1 MRFLAIA
8 TMFPVFW
15 GRNKVYCK
23 YDDLIDSWK
32 DPTKLCQIQGA
43 NFQFQIIIKSILS
56 LGLMGQFGLVSS
68 LMWWASSVCNTLLS
82 LFRHSN
88 YSHRQRKIVFFVQL
102 TLALIVPGGLTT
114 FSIVHGVQYTR
125 NTYQT
130 TLCTPSSY
138 SSLFYVSVLPSTIII
153 FIGTFA
159 SAFVIYKLYQVKHIL
174 LFCLL

>member
-1 MRFLAIA
+1 
-8 TMFPVFW
+8 MFPDVW
-15 GRNKVYCK
+15 GKNKVYCK
-23 YDDLIDSWK
+23 HDDIFDSWK

-43 NFQFQIIIKSILS
+43 SCQFRTLYKSIFSS

-82 LFRHSN
+82 LYRCQSN
-88 YSHRQRKIVFFVQL
+88 YSHRQRKIVFFAQL

-130 TLCTPSSY
+130 ILCTPSSY
-138 SSLFYVSVLPSTIII
+138 SSLFYVNVLPSTIII
-153 FIGTFA
+153 YIGTFA